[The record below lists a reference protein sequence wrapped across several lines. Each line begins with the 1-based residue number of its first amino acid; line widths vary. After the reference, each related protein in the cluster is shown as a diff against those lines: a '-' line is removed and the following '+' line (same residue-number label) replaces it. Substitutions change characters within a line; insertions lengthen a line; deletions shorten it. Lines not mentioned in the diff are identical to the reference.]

1 MLNFILDLL
10 FPKYCI
16 DCQKEG
22 TYLCSKCQGKII
34 LVREPLCPICQ
45 RKTVRG
51 NFCQKHREKFAL
63 SGVIPASYFH
73 EGPLREAIHHL
84 KYNSVREL
92 SENLGAI
99 LLSATRSRW
108 PKGKL
113 ILVPVPLFWLRKAQ
127 RGFNQAELLCQQ
139 LATSNSKLAINYN
152 LSRVKNTKPQATI
165 KEKERQ
171 QNVKNAFLWLGGKN
185 KLQKYKVL
193 LVDDVT
199 TTFSTLN
206 EAAKVLK
213 VAGAKEVWGLVLAK
227 G

>member
-1 MLNFILDLL
+1 MFNFVLDLL
-10 FPKYCI
+10 FPKYCVG
-16 DCQKEG
+16 CQKEG

-51 NFCQKHREKFAL
+51 NFCRKHRKKFAL
-63 SGVIPASYFH
+63 SGVIAASYFH

-92 SENLGAI
+92 SKNLGAI
-99 LLSATRSRW
+99 LLSATRPRW

-139 LATSNSKLAINYN
+139 LAIDNSKLAINYN

-171 QNVKNAFLWLGGKN
+171 KNMISAFLWRGGDELTDK
-185 KLQKYKVL
+185 KIL

-206 EAAKVLK
+206 EAAKALK
-213 VAGAKEVWGLVLAK
+213 KAGAKEIWGLVLAK